1 MAGTN
6 NNCGISARHLGH
18 LAAVSHQLGRFSI
31 AYRGRRGTLDL
42 DFQVSYYDSDS
53 LLFVDIPS
61 EAVVAMSR
69 RTRSWLPLALLA
81 LLAYAS
87 VPAFVGGQFS
97 STLTIC
103 NKNRVPIT

>member
-1 MAGTN
+1 M
-6 NNCGISARHLGH
+6 GH

-42 DFQVSYYDSDS
+42 DFQVSYDS

-103 NKNRVPIT
+103 NKNRAPIT

>member
-1 MAGTN
+1 M
-6 NNCGISARHLGH
+6 GH
-18 LAAVSHQLGRFSI
+18 LAAVSHQLGGFSI

-42 DFQVSYYDSDS
+42 DFQVSYDS

-103 NKNRVPIT
+103 NKNRAPIT